1 MFLSGRLENEDEKKK
16 TLKLKKVDYSARSY
30 KHKYIGEQSYTKLD
44 HQFLRQYLAP
54 HIHNEDREMR
64 TLRVLR
70 RMALPHLKRM
80 LFNIFPCDD
89 FVFRAGEANT
99 LLHYLAVHQLGYES
113 LDFIAAMTKKDNII
127 VPFLKNTVDMTPLHI
142 TVEAGDNKLTNSL
155 IRLLKRTPMDNHSRL
170 ISDLWPKIIGEM
182 DIPKINKYFDKRM
195 YQISVCKT
203 TKSLKLALPGN
214 DYDMKSVATGLQV
227 AENIA

>member
-1 MFLSGRLENEDEKKK
+1 
-16 TLKLKKVDYSARSY
+16 
-30 KHKYIGEQSYTKLD
+30 
-44 HQFLRQYLAP
+44 
-54 HIHNEDREMR
+54 
-64 TLRVLR
+64 
-70 RMALPHLKRM
+70 
-80 LFNIFPCDD
+80 
-89 FVFRAGEANT
+89 
-99 LLHYLAVHQLGYES
+99 
-113 LDFIAAMTKKDNII
+113 
-127 VPFLKNTVDMTPLHI
+127 
-142 TVEAGDNKLTNSL
+142 
-155 IRLLKRTPMDNHSRL
+155 MDNHSRL